1 MACFSPESILEA
13 LDYCLNESEMVE
25 RRKIRTENVYLDVK
39 SAHHA
44 LPGFRFRGI
53 IAAAGAGLSGLQFD
67 AEARVSFAPRTSV
80 VGIALRLRRFSQES
94 N

>member
-1 MACFSPESILEA
+1 MACFSPDSILEA

-44 LPGFRFRGI
+44 LPGFRFRG
-53 IAAAGAGLSGLQFD
+53 
-67 AEARVSFAPRTSV
+67 V
-80 VGIALRLRRFSQES
+80 
-94 N
+94 